1 MGTRNFVIAMVI
13 LIGFAFMNG
22 NCDRARKESS
32 AVRVVHDQG
41 LEIQLDLS
49 TQVLGL
55 DIEEDVDYGDE
66 EGRVESPVYAT
77 IASIPRKSTDF
88 ASASILFAKAKQ
100 FDDGLYAA
108 VEYLCQD
115 GTDHFVGKRRM
126 LGLIA
131 DALKNLEGEADR
143 ESLLYCRGYIHAA
156 AALGGQTIKTTEE
169 EKIKAAKITSAFLS
183 NQLISKPIS
192 FYTWTADLSKIFRQD
207 RLLQQKLDSEKNI
220 RLLAR
225 GVSKNEATVKAYRAY
240 LLFVKKMTNPFPPE
254 YCDLSRV
261 EKIDMGKKY
270 SFFPPS
276 RSVETE
282 LIKKLYKDKK
292 IPDGFSLIDT
302 LVEKIRRR
310 EIDLKPGED
319 SGWYDYQVY
328 ALEPLVIPDRT
339 PEAKK
344 LDFCDTYKKELIAL
358 FKASLALTRET
369 HIKQLEIPLAGSAL
383 EKPTVDI
390 YPGITVEPVATCYL
404 RRAQSYVFIRALLE
418 STFGE
423 AVLKKVHRLT
433 ATGTVSKNLHEELL
447 EMEALFY
454 GAYQVV
460 AEEIGM
466 NSDAHLKARSKDLRD
481 RDKKFARKWIR
492 TFADDPDVGADNRM
506 MVPVFYDINRKKIK
520 VWVVLGYS
528 KKPLSISFKERPTV
542 TKIIDAK
549 GNRIEADLKFK
560 STTRSLIYPVS
571 SEIYMKKLLNRS
583 EFRALC
589 DKYRTQPDIIKALG
603 DL

>member
-1 MGTRNFVIAMVI
+1 MRTRNFVIAMVI
-13 LIGFAFMNG
+13 LMGLAFMNG
-22 NCDRARKESS
+22 NCDIARKESS
-32 AVRVVHDQG
+32 AIRIVHDQG

-55 DIEEDVDYGDE
+55 DIDEDVDYGNE

-77 IASIPRKSTDF
+77 IASIPRKSAEF
-88 ASASILFAKAKQ
+88 VSASILFAKAKQ

-115 GTDHFVGKRRM
+115 GTGHFTGKRRM

-131 DALKNLEGEADR
+131 DALAKLEGEADR
-143 ESLLYCRGYIHAA
+143 ESLLYCRGYICAA
-156 AALGGQTIKTTEE
+156 AALGGQTIKMTEE

-192 FYTWTADLSKIFRQD
+192 FYTWTDQLSKIFRQD

-225 GVSKNEATVKAYRAY
+225 GVSKNDAVTKAYRAY
-240 LLFVKKMTNPFPPE
+240 LSFVKKMTNPFPPE

-261 EKIDMGKKY
+261 EKIQKGGKY

-282 LIKKLYKDKK
+282 IIKKLYKDKK
-292 IPDGFSLIDT
+292 IPEGFSLIDT
-302 LVEKIRRR
+302 LVKKILER
-310 EIDLKPGED
+310 EIDLAPEKD

-328 ALEPLVIPDRT
+328 ALEPLVIPNRM

-344 LDFCDTYKKELIAL
+344 LDFSETYKKELIAL

-383 EKPTVDI
+383 KKPTIDI
-390 YPGITVEPVATCYL
+390 YPAITVEPVATCYL
-404 RRAQSYVFIRALLE
+404 RRAQSYLFVRALLE

-423 AVLKKVHRLT
+423 APLKRAHRLT
-433 ATGTVSKNLHEELL
+433 ASGTVSKNLHEELL

-460 AEEIGM
+460 AEEIGI
-466 NSDAHLKARSKDLRD
+466 NSESHLKARSKEVREA
-481 RDKKFARKWIR
+481 DKKLARNWIR
-492 TFADDPDVGADNRM
+492 TCEDDPDVGIDSRM
-506 MVPVFYDINRKKIK
+506 MVPVFYDINRQKIK
-520 VWVVLGYS
+520 VWVVFGYS
-528 KKPLSISFKERPTV
+528 NKPLTISFKKKPTV
-542 TKIIDAK
+542 TKIIDTK
-549 GNRIEADLKFK
+549 GNRIEDNLKFK
-560 STTRSLIYPVS
+560 STTKSLIYPVS
-571 SEIYMKKLLNRS
+571 SEIYVKKLLNRS
-583 EFRALC
+583 EFRSLC